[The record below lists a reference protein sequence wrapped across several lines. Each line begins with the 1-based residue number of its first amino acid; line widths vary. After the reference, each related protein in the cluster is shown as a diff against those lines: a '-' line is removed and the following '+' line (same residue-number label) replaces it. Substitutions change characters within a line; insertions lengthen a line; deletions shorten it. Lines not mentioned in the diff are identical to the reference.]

1 MSHDAEAE
9 IKELMDPQ
17 DELKKKIVTLANDMR
32 IWNSIN
38 VKARKKVKK
47 QFEEILGIGL
57 NKYKMDKTELRKL
70 VVDIFRIHGVSESWL
85 RKLLPVELK
94 DTTKTRI
101 SYLQMQGIEKERQS
115 LLYQHALESQNG
127 AEIRERDL
135 PKSNSTAESVSFQPL
150 EPETSE
156 HEADRDYASKY
167 RSQNQ
172 ETEPSSYS
180 NELFKLQS
188 ELSEVYKK
196 VEKLEADIR
205 RLSEQFVAKANLRGH
220 TKTIPLVVHIDPV
233 KKIVTSIE
241 FEKGSRI

>member
-1 MSHDAEAE
+1 
-9 IKELMDPQ
+9 MDPH

-101 SYLQMQGIEKERQS
+101 SYLQMQGIEKERQR
-115 LLYQHALESQNG
+115 LLHQQALESRNG
-127 AEIRERDL
+127 SEIRVRDL
-135 PKSNSTAESVSFQPL
+135 PKSNRTAESVSFQPL
-150 EPETSE
+150 EPEASE
-156 HEADRDYASKY
+156 HEEDIDYASKY

-172 ETEPSSYS
+172 ETQPSSYS
-180 NELFKLQS
+180 SELIKVQS
-188 ELSEVYKK
+188 ELSEAYKK
-196 VEKLEADIR
+196 IEKLDTDVQ
-205 RLSEQFVAKANLRGH
+205 RLSEQFIAKANLQAYSE
-220 TKTIPLVVHIDPV
+220 TFPLVAHIDPV
-233 KKIVTSIE
+233 KKIITRIG
-241 FEKGSRI
+241 FEKGSGI